1 MTPQQIAAHNAGVQ
15 PGHPAFPAFTPQQIY
30 QLQASQQ
37 QQQQQQQQMTNERRM
52 QLLKQQQQA
61 MRDQYQAP
69 GFKEGEVISLDSD
82 DD

>member
-1 MTPQQIAAHNAGVQ
+1 MRTTACKRLFSLGCAPHTDGAV
-15 PGHPAFPAFTPQQIY
+15 F
-30 QLQASQQ
+30 QA
-37 QQQQQQQQMTNERRM
+37 